1 MNLRNVDGFPEML
14 ESEVAQF
21 YSCILQV
28 NGGKRQRGY
37 IKNARQRGRITRRR
51 VRFWGTRGSIIA
63 GLKSVDYRR
72 LGRRESGLTLG
83 SLLVAFVI
91 TFTVAGSVALGIT
104 LAYTAVLGLL
114 HAFAPS
120 SRKPQPALVLVHS
133 QGQASG
139 N

>member
-1 MNLRNVDGFPEML
+1 MWTG
-14 ESEVAQF
+14 SQK
-21 YSCILQV
+21 CW
-28 NGGKRQRGY
+28 
-37 IKNARQRGRITRRR
+37 R
-51 VRFWGTRGSIIA
+51 VRLRSFTHVSYKLMAGSVNAGTLRMRASVGTRGSIIA

-120 SRKPQPALVLVHS
+120 SRKPQPALVL
-133 QGQASG
+133 
-139 N
+139 